1 MSLISWNCRGLGNPR
16 TVKALQKVIQREE
29 PILVFLMETKLN
41 KDTAE
46 KVCDLCNFHFSWVV
60 PSEGK
65 SGGLALFW
73 REGLLVEVLD
83 SDQSHIDTVV
93 KGDVSLDWW
102 HFTSFYGSL
111 DTSRRNES
119 WALLKRIRDMSS
131 SPWLCI
137 GDFNEIVCESEKEGG
152 SSKRRRYMKYFF
164 DTIN

>member
-1 MSLISWNCRGLGNPR
+1 
-16 TVKALQKVIQREE
+16 
-29 PILVFLMETKLN
+29 METKLN

-46 KVCDLCNFHFSWVV
+46 KVRDQCNFHFSWVV

-83 SDQSHIDTVV
+83 YDQSHIDMVV
-93 KGDVSLDWW
+93 KGGVSSDWW

-131 SPWLCI
+131 SPWLCM

-152 SSKRRRYMKYFF
+152 SSKRRRHMKYFF